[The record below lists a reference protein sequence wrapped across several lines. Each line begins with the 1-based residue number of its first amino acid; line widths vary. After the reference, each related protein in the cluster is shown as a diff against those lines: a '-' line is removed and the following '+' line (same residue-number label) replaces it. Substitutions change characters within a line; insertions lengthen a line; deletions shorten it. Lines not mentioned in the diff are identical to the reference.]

1 MAQMRKFE
9 QEAIAKEILDTIRVA
24 NAIEQNGLEKSS
36 KELKNIRKL
45 QAKAE
50 SIHEKER
57 KLYRERRIILEDL
70 KLSIK
75 SFNRTLSP
83 NTNYTLEKDYNDN
96 ISWRT
101 DDWNIRQ
108 NIENKLAIALL
119 SNDWQ
124 ERLPEII
131 ESIASQFTVVKNLKI
146 GKED

>member
-9 QEAIAKEILDTIRVA
+9 QEAIAKEILDTIKVS
-24 NAIEQNGLEKSS
+24 NSKEQQALEKSS

-45 QAKAE
+45 YAKADG
-50 SIHEKER
+50 IYKKER
-57 KLYRERRIILEDL
+57 QLYRERRIILDDL
-70 KLSIK
+70 KDSIK
-75 SFNRTLSP
+75 SFNRTLSR
-83 NTNYTLEKDYNDN
+83 TANYTLEKDYNDN

-131 ESIASQFTVVKNLKI
+131 ESIASQFT
-146 GKED
+146 GK

>member
-1 MAQMRKFE
+1 MAQQMRKFE
-9 QEAIAKEILDTIRVA
+9 QEAIAKEILDTIKVS
-24 NAIEQNGLEKSS
+24 NAKEQLALEKNS

-45 QAKAE
+45 QAGAE
-50 SIHEKER
+50 RLHDKER
-57 KLYRERRIILEDL
+57 QLYRQRRIILEDL
-70 KLSIK
+70 KDSIK

-83 NTNYTLEKDYNDN
+83 TANYSLEKDYTDN
-96 ISWRT
+96 LSWRT

-131 ESIASQFTVVKNLKI
+131 ESIASQFT
-146 GKED
+146 GK

>member
-1 MAQMRKFE
+1 MAQQMRKFE
-9 QEAIAKEILDTIRVA
+9 QEAIAKEILDTIKVS
-24 NAIEQNGLEKSS
+24 NSKEQQALEKSS

-45 QAKAE
+45 YAKADG
-50 SIHEKER
+50 IYKKER
-57 KLYRERRIILEDL
+57 QLYRERRIILDDL
-70 KLSIK
+70 KDSIK

-83 NTNYTLEKDYNDN
+83 TANYTLEKDYNDN

-124 ERLPEII
+124 ERLPKII
-131 ESIASQFTVVKNLKI
+131 ESIASQFT
-146 GKED
+146 GK

>member
-9 QEAIAKEILDTIRVA
+9 QEAIAKEILDTIKVS
-24 NAIEQNGLEKSS
+24 NSKEQLALEKNS

-45 QAKAE
+45 QVGAE
-50 SIHEKER
+50 RLHDKER
-57 KLYRERRIILEDL
+57 QLYRQRRIILEDL
-70 KLSIK
+70 KDSIK

-83 NTNYTLEKDYNDN
+83 TANYSLEKDYTDN
-96 ISWRT
+96 LSWRT

-131 ESIASQFTVVKNLKI
+131 ESIASQFT
-146 GKED
+146 GK

>member
-9 QEAIAKEILDTIRVA
+9 QEAIAKEILETIRVA
-24 NAIEQNGLEKSS
+24 NAIEQNALEKSS

-50 SIHEKER
+50 SIQEKER
-57 KLYRERRIILEDL
+57 KLYRQRRIIIDDI
-70 KLSIK
+70 KTSIK
-75 SFNRTLSP
+75 SFNRTLSST
-83 NTNYTLEKDYNDN
+83 TNYELNRDYNDN
-96 ISWRT
+96 ITWST
-101 DDWNIRQ
+101 NDWQVRQ
-108 NIENKLAIALL
+108 DIENKLAIALL

-146 GKED
+146 GK

>member
-1 MAQMRKFE
+1 MAQQMRKFE
-9 QEAIAKEILDTIRVA
+9 QEAIAKEILDTIKVS
-24 NAIEQNGLEKSS
+24 NSKEQLALEKSS

-45 QAKAE
+45 YAKAD
-50 SIHEKER
+50 SIYKKER
-57 KLYRERRIILEDL
+57 QLYRERRIILDDL
-70 KLSIK
+70 KDSIK

-83 NTNYTLEKDYNDN
+83 TANYTLEKDYNDN

-108 NIENKLAIALL
+108 DIERKLAIALL

-131 ESIASQFTVVKNLKI
+131 SSIASQFTTK
-146 GKED
+146 

>member
-1 MAQMRKFE
+1 MAQQMRKFE
-9 QEAIAKEILDTIRVA
+9 QEAIAKEILDTIKVS
-24 NAIEQNGLEKSS
+24 NSKEQQALEKTS

-45 QAKAE
+45 YFKAQ
-50 SIHEKER
+50 SIHEKEQ
-57 KLYRERRIILEDL
+57 KLYRERRIILDNL
-70 KLSIK
+70 KSSIK

-83 NTNYTLEKDYNDN
+83 TANYTLEKDYNDN

-131 ESIASQFTVVKNLKI
+131 ESIASQFT
-146 GKED
+146 GE

>member
-9 QEAIAKEILDTIRVA
+9 QEAIAKEILETIRVA
-24 NAIEQNGLEKSS
+24 NAIEQNALEKSS

-57 KLYRERRIILEDL
+57 KLYRERRIITDDI
-70 KLSIK
+70 KTSIK
-75 SFNRTLSP
+75 SFNRTLSST
-83 NTNYTLEKDYNDN
+83 TNYELDRDYNDN
-96 ISWRT
+96 IKWST
-101 DDWNIRQ
+101 NDWKVKKD
-108 NIENKLAIALL
+108 IERKLAIALL

-131 ESIASQFTVVKNLKI
+131 QNIASQFTVVKNLKI
-146 GKED
+146 GK

>member
-1 MAQMRKFE
+1 MAQQMRKFE
-9 QEAIAKEILDTIRVA
+9 QEAIAKEILDTIKVS
-24 NAIEQNGLEKSS
+24 NSKEQQALEKTS

-45 QAKAE
+45 YAKAD
-50 SIHEKER
+50 SIYKKER
-57 KLYRERRIILEDL
+57 QLYRERRIILDDL
-70 KLSIK
+70 KDSIK

-83 NTNYTLEKDYNDN
+83 TANYTLEKDYNDN

-131 ESIASQFTVVKNLKI
+131 ESIASQFT
-146 GKED
+146 GK